1 MSDTPRTDILL
12 VVYDLDPKPDTI
24 INHARQLERELHA
37 ANSIIRQQQLLDEE
51 NLRLQDRIKRLEEDL
66 MDAKNKHAALVAD
79 VALYEDRGERIKRL
93 EECTQ
98 IAWGIIANVDSGS
111 WGEQRSD
118 WREAAIRWRDEQFH
132 PAFRLSE
139 HQSKEA
145 KL

>member
-1 MSDTPRTDILL
+1 MSDYFTASHRDELL
-12 VVYDLDPKPDTI
+12 KE
-24 INHARQLERELHA
+24 NRQLK
-37 ANSIIRQQQLLDEE
+37 D
-51 NLRLQDRIKRLEEDL
+51 
-66 MDAKNKHAALVAD
+66 
-79 VALYEDRGERIKRL
+79 RIKRL

-139 HQSKEA
+139 HQAKEA
-145 KL
+145 KP

>member
-1 MSDTPRTDILL
+1 MINEHNCPRCNAPFLYFTQINTRVFYCGSDTQIPSMACR
-12 VVYDLDPKPDTI
+12 Y
-24 INHARQLERELHA
+24 ASQL
-37 ANSIIRQQQLLDEE
+37 Q
-51 NLRLQDRIKRLEEDL
+51 
-66 MDAKNKHAALVAD
+66 
-79 VALYEDRGERIKRL
+79 ERIKRL

-98 IAWGIIANVDSGS
+98 ISWVIIANVDSGS